1 MAYQIVQAAVGV
13 GVAAGEVEDE
23 RLSAGQVVLIV
34 EVEGGCGGVVA
45 AVVEQFQGGSG
56 EFGVVEAAVQFGLG
70 RVEVLAAQSHVQ
82 HPVVR
87 F

>member
-1 MAYQIVQAAVGV
+1 MRAYFLPSTLLLRRLREKRHCLGLSDSQAAVGV

-45 AVVEQFQGGSG
+45 AVVEQFQGEVESSG
-56 EFGVVEAAVQFGLG
+56 L
-70 RVEVLAAQSHVQ
+70 
-82 HPVVR
+82 
-87 F
+87 